1 LMPSGRLTCLG
12 LRPTIKFFTMEL
24 VQLKPIDN
32 DMEQRTLQLPGYAPY
47 EYLLVLEPHEE
58 LKNRVKTVK
67 EEFASNYQHE
77 MAKWGQAHITL
88 INFVQ
93 YAMMEQR
100 VINKLK
106 LLAMGLPAIKV
117 NLKDFGSFP
126 SHTIYINVTSKVPV
140 VNMVKTLRDAQSL
153 LKINNDNKAHFI
165 TEPHLTVARKL
176 QPWQY
181 EKAWLEYEHKNFTAS
196 FIADHLLLLRRKVG
210 LEKNGPYQKI
220 ASFKLENLPVFTTQG
235 ALF

>member
-1 LMPSGRLTCLG
+1 MQ
-12 LRPTIKFFTMEL
+12 L

-32 DMEQRTLQLPGYAPY
+32 DMEQSTLQLPGYAPY

-58 LKNRVKTVK
+58 LRNRIQAVK
-67 EEFASNYQHE
+67 EEFANTYQHD
-77 MAKWGQAHITL
+77 MARWTKPHITL
-88 INFVQ
+88 VNFVQ

-100 VINKLK
+100 ILSKLK
-106 LLAMGLPAIKV
+106 LIAMGLPPVKI

-126 SHTIYINVTSKVPV
+126 SHTIYINITSKIPV
-140 VNMVKTLRDAQSL
+140 VNMVKALRDAQSL
-153 LKINNDNKAHFI
+153 LRINNDNKAHFI
-165 TEPHLTVARKL
+165 TEPHLTIARKL

-181 EKAWLEYEHKNFTAS
+181 EKAWLEYEHKSFTGS
-196 FIADHLLLLRRKVG
+196 FIADHLLLLRRRIG
-210 LEKNGPYQKI
+210 LEKNSSYQKI